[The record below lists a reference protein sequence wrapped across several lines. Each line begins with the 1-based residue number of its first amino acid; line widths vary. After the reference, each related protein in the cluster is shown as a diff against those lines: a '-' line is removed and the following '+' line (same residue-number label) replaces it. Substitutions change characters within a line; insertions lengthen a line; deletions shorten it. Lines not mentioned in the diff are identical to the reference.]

1 MKLLV
6 AINYTTIFL
15 LEFYIRKLACGFL
28 QVKHFLI
35 KS

>member
-6 AINYTTIFL
+6 VLNYTTIFL
-15 LEFYIRKLACGFL
+15 LEFYILKLACGFL